1 MASLRDDIKDALER
15 ADFEKVAQLAL
26 RDKKAFRILIS
37 LSYDKEETLCW
48 RAIEAMGRAAGAVGE
63 RDPATVRNI
72 IQRLIWSMSEESGGI
87 GWSAPEMLG
96 EIVVN
101 SPGICADIPPIIL
114 SFHEEESFLKGVLWA
129 MGRIADAGLAPVDGS
144 AELAL
149 TSLDHKDPAVRG
161 LSLYLASGLKI
172 EKVREMMSVMAY
184 DKGTFKIYENH
195 ELVETTVGDIAR
207 RAWTQKGEA
216 VSSFPSER
224 QSGHKDKGQPRQRED
239 KDKTPRCPF
248 CTILLR
254 EPENIK
260 TVAGGFIGGRCEC
273 GAVYACDPT
282 GHNVGEAYLDA
293 LVYVSGEG
301 NDIFGSLKSD
311 EHYEEA
317 VFNYDLR
324 THRLWNIKDIRRDYS
339 GKIVFIKVAKN
350 DK

>member
-1 MASLRDDIKDALER
+1 LASLRDEIKDALER
-15 ADFEKVAQLAL
+15 ADFEKVAELAL
-26 RDKKAFRILIS
+26 RDKKVFRILIS
-37 LSYDKEETLCW
+37 LSYDKQETLCW

-63 RDPATVRNI
+63 RDPSTVRNI
-72 IQRLIWSMSEESGGI
+72 IQRLIWSVSEESGGI

-101 SPGICADIPPIIL
+101 SPGISADIPPIIL

-149 TSLDHKDPAVRG
+149 KSLDHKDPAVRG
-161 LSLYLASGLKI
+161 LSLYLVSALKI
-172 EKVREMMSVMAY
+172 QNERNKMSDMAH
-184 DKGTFKIYENH
+184 DTGTFKIYENH
-195 ELVETTVGDIAR
+195 ELVETTVGNIAR
-207 RAWTQKGEA
+207 RVWTRRGEV

-224 QSGHKDKGQPRQRED
+224 QSGHGDKVHPRQRED

-248 CTILLR
+248 CALLLR
-254 EPENIK
+254 EPKNIK
-260 TVAGGFIGGRCEC
+260 TTAGGFIGGRCEC

-293 LVYVSGEG
+293 LEYASGEG

>member
-1 MASLRDDIKDALER
+1 MASLREEIKGALEK

-26 RDKKAFRILIS
+26 NDKKVFRILIS
-37 LSYDKEETLCW
+37 LSYDKQETLCW
-48 RAIEAMGRAAGAVGE
+48 RAIEAMGRAAGAVGDS
-63 RDPATVRNI
+63 DPATVRNI
-72 IQRLIWSMSEESGGI
+72 IQRLIWSVTEESGGI

-101 SPGICADIPPIIL
+101 SPGISADIPPIIL

-129 MGRIADAGLAPVDGS
+129 MGRITGAGLSPVVGS
-144 AELAL
+144 EELAL
-149 TSLDHKDPAVRG
+149 KSLAHKDPEVRG
-161 LSLYLASGLKI
+161 LSLYLASALKI
-172 EKVREMMSVMAY
+172 QNERIKMSSMA
-184 DKGTFKIYENH
+184 DDRGTFKIYENH

-207 RAWTQKGEA
+207 RVWNQG
-216 VSSFPSER
+216 SER
-224 QSGHKDKGQPRQRED
+224 ASSLPTEQKSEHRGKASPRQRED
-239 KDKTPRCPF
+239 KDETPRCPF
-248 CTILLR
+248 CALLLR

-260 TVAGGFIGGRCEC
+260 TAAGGFIGGRCEC

-293 LVYVSGEG
+293 LEYASGEG
-301 NDIFGSLKSD
+301 RDIFSSLQSD

-339 GKIVFIKVAKN
+339 GKIVFIKVVKN